1 MILDKGFAKIQYY
14 MELSVEN
21 FIKIMDKDMEVDYP
35 LYERLA
41 AHDLI
46 VTVDYDGHFG
56 PFIFISVMWD
66 DMQEANVAAGTII
79 EQAGKIVE
87 QYVNTIP

>member
-1 MILDKGFAKIQYY
+1 
-14 MELSVEN
+14 
-21 FIKIMDKDMEVDYP
+21 
-35 LYERLA
+35 
-41 AHDLI
+41 
-46 VTVDYDGHFG
+46 
-56 PFIFISVMWD
+56 MWD